1 MPQINIGSINNKL
14 NYLENIKA
22 NMRNSLVNKG
32 EIITSGTPFVNYVET
47 IDRLTNTYG
56 ATVNSDS
63 IWGENNYAWVNNE
76 RVYGSMQNGATN
88 IPEDIKY
95 KVSIYND
102 YPAVEVYPIYAN
114 GDAPGRWIRN
124 KYSSITGFKF

>member
-22 NMRNSLVNKG
+22 DMRNSLVNKG

-63 IWGENNYAWVNNE
+63 IWGEDNYAWVNNE
-76 RVYGSMQNGATN
+76 RVYGTLQENGPLSLNNLFYKMNVYKDFPQISIRNLTS
-88 IPEDIKY
+88 EYDIKNII
-95 KVSIYND
+95 VRRF
-102 YPAVEVYPIYAN
+102 A
-114 GDAPGRWIRN
+114 
-124 KYSSITGFKF
+124 YS